1 MATNVICARIISK
14 NNQRKGYKQNEP
26 NHSKHEKQ
34 SGGTATTMRNQRHP
48 TMHSIVPNI
57 PEIQCFGMVN
67 TDSGDR

>member
-14 NNQRKGYKQNEP
+14 NNKRKGYQQNEP
-26 NHSKHEKQ
+26 DNSKHEKQ

-48 TMHSIVPNI
+48 TMHSIVSNI

-67 TDSGDR
+67 QNSGVK